1 MKPQNNKDV
10 YSTVEF
16 AQWAH
21 RAALLPAEQHVI
33 ERYVNPAGPTLEA
46 GTGGGRIVLAM
57 RDLGFQRLGGFD
69 FVPEF
74 ITEARSK
81 NPQGD
86 IDFRVGDA
94 TRLEYADGSF
104 PQVLYL
110 QQILSLIES
119 DEMRQA
125 ALRESFRILAPGG
138 IAIFSLLSYEARKDQ
153 FPYNVFLGW
162 NRLQRTLRGVRRSP
176 QYWPWLKLGGR
187 FNWPALLDRGPYVY
201 WFRVGELDRFF
212 HTVGYRIEAVASNR
226 QIENGKMAD
235 SCAALEGQPLTGTLF
250 VVCRKPDTT
259 LTGG

>member
-1 MKPQNNKDV
+1 MKPRNNKDV

-21 RAALLPAEQHVI
+21 RAALLPAEKYVI
-33 ERYVNPAGPTLEA
+33 ERFVNRDGPTLEA

-57 RDLGFQRLGGFD
+57 RDLGYQRLGGFD

-74 ITEARSK
+74 VAEAKAK

-94 TRLEYADGSF
+94 TRLEYADDAF

-119 DEMRQA
+119 DEMRSA

-138 IAIFSLLSYEARKDQ
+138 VAIFSLLSYEARKNQ

-162 NRLQRTLRGVRRSP
+162 NRLLRTLRGSRRSP

-201 WFRVGELDRFF
+201 WFRVGELESFF
-212 HTVGYRIEAVASNR
+212 GAAGYRIEAVASNR
-226 QIENGKMAD
+226 QIETGGMMS
-235 SCAALEGQPLTGTLF
+235 SCDALDGQPLTGTLF
-250 VVCRKPDTT
+250 VVCRKPA
-259 LTGG
+259 GGA

>member
-1 MKPQNNKDV
+1 MNLQNNKDV

-16 AQWAH
+16 SQWAH
-21 RAALLPAEQHVI
+21 RAALMSAEKFVI
-33 ERYVNPAGPTLEA
+33 ERHVDRRGPTLEA

-57 RDLGFQRLGGFD
+57 RDLGFERLGGFD

-74 ITEARSK
+74 ISQAKAKDPEGR
-81 NPQGD
+81 

-94 TRLEYADGSF
+94 TRLEYADASF
-104 PQVLYL
+104 PQILYL

-138 IAIFSLLSYEARKDQ
+138 LALFSLLSYEARKDQ
-153 FPYNVFLGW
+153 FPYNLFLKW
-162 NRLQRTLRGVRRSP
+162 NRTLRWMRGDSRGP

-201 WFRVGELDRFF
+201 WFRVGELDQFF
-212 HTVGYRIEAVASNR
+212 GACGYRIEAVASTL
-226 QIENGKMAD
+226 QIEKSQMMS

-250 VVCRKPDTT
+250 VVCRKPQ
-259 LTGG
+259 